1 MKIQTLKQKLI
12 EQKNKIGLVSG
23 SVNVTEYDEAEHNIA
38 AYITLKG
45 WNINVAIKKGFDP
58 IQDRRQ
64 RAYARKKNIVD
75 GLEILVCHMGGLHEP
90 AHWELPLGSGLGCPY
105 DIYNHDLILEAVKRA
120 LPGDKQGFAS
130 YVTNAFEDTVINPR
144 CREFNGDFSGQ
155 ILFWDWEGIKCR
167 EKTNNGFT
175 PFYEAFVKLNM
186 HLFGDN
192 TDKALL
198 KRHYTGDKKVDK
210 AVKAIVDD
218 IDLPEQVED
227 TRQLFDK
234 NRWAEMA
241 SIFTKHMAPLL
252 DPGPTERLSAF
263 SPQKG
268 EGRTS
273 EGEQESAGNGIEQKL
288 GTREGAE
295 EIAFGRYSSGKPYS
309 PNIEK
314 FDQLD
319 SLYRKLA
326 QPISVKVETMTKKH
340 ATEIGPLT
348 HRLYDPEKDDP
359 LKVKPTK
366 LYVNENGVDVGYQRD
381 PLVVNAR
388 AKMQRKSF
396 PDFKMIVLDNSGS
409 MREALDGSSN
419 VGNTSMIPWGDRSK
433 YHGALLGL
441 YGIDNFLQHQGIAQ
455 YIQHGFSVF
464 SSGTRY
470 QEGGFDKI
478 KDIRKLVLAPEW
490 GSTTIDAHSLRESL
504 QGRESFV
511 LSLSDGEI
519 GNWDSERAA
528 FQELLENQHYAH
540 IQIGGK
546 TQFTADL
553 ESWKKPVFYVS
564 KIDELAHLMVDVT
577 KNTYKRFTKT

>member
-366 LYVNENGVDVGYQRD
+366 LYVNENV
-381 PLVVNAR
+381 
-388 AKMQRKSF
+388 
-396 PDFKMIVLDNSGS
+396 DNS
-409 MREALDGSSN
+409 
-419 VGNTSMIPWGDRSK
+419 
-433 YHGALLGL
+433 
-441 YGIDNFLQHQGIAQ
+441 F
-455 YIQHGFSVF
+455 
-464 SSGTRY
+464 
-470 QEGGFDKI
+470 
-478 KDIRKLVLAPEW
+478 
-490 GSTTIDAHSLRESL
+490 
-504 QGRESFV
+504 
-511 LSLSDGEI
+511 
-519 GNWDSERAA
+519 
-528 FQELLENQHYAH
+528 
-540 IQIGGK
+540 
-546 TQFTADL
+546 
-553 ESWKKPVFYVS
+553 
-564 KIDELAHLMVDVT
+564 
-577 KNTYKRFTKT
+577 